1 MLELS
6 KDPQT
11 ARQQMN
17 GLIIYLTTFAYADG
31 DFAPSEIEMI
41 REMIGRIVRHRVQ
54 SSESGYDPE
63 VSEELVR
70 NVVSELEA
78 VLDSAMGE
86 VSRLLQE
93 SVAEAE
99 RQRTF
104 VESRLKQRCFEVFQ
118 SFDEETQEEL
128 IAAADELLMADG
140 QVHPAEVE
148 LRNELSGL
156 LRSRSDIRLEPMGY
170 QRRAEVRLV
179 QLPLPAEAEHPLFR
193 EIEQLYSEDP
203 ARRAS
208 QVEADRS
215 LIRSALGIL
224 ERQRARGAGRLAE
237 RRTVEDIPPGE
248 PFLDEFVYALPP
260 RPGKKY
266 ELTVVGD
273 LHGCYS
279 NAKAIVLQSRFLER
293 MAAYQRD
300 PEGRAEPRLLF
311 LGDYL
316 DRGRFSFEGVLRLA
330 LQLFTS
336 FPDNVCLLRGNHEMF
351 LDHEGKIVSAVH
363 PAEGIERLRAV
374 APPDLVYEH
383 MGLFNAL
390 PSMLLCGRALFVH
403 GGVPRDAVVAEKVRG
418 LAGLN
423 DWEVRFQMMWSDP
436 SVVDVIPRPLQEA
449 TYRFGFGRLQC
460 QNFLKRIGCNVLV
473 RGHEHVLTGF
483 WANYDDDHLLATTV
497 LSAGGAGNED
507 VPETSDFRLTRP
519 MALTVRS
526 AGELDSNVDI
536 EVWPIDFAAL
546 NDPERNRF
554 YRER

>member
-11 ARQQMN
+11 ARRQMN
-17 GLIIYLTTFAYADG
+17 GLISYLTTFAYADG
-31 DFAPSEIEMI
+31 DFAPSEIELI
-41 REMIGRIVRHRVQ
+41 RDMIGRIVRHRVQ
-54 SSESGYDPE
+54 SSEAGWDPE

-70 NVVSELEA
+70 HVTSELEE
-78 VLDSAMGE
+78 VLDSAMAE
-86 VSRLLQE
+86 VARLLQE

-140 QVHPAEVE
+140 HIHPAEVE
-148 LRNELSGL
+148 LRNELAGL
-156 LRSRSDIRLEPMGY
+156 LRSRSDIRLAPMGY
-170 QRRAEVRLV
+170 PRRAAVRV
-179 QLPLPAEAEHPLFR
+179 VELPLPEGDEHPLFAAL
-193 EIEQLYSEDP
+193 ESPYAEDP
-203 ARRAS
+203 ARRAG
-208 QVEADRS
+208 QVEADRG
-215 LIRSALGIL
+215 LVRAAQAVLA
-224 ERQRARGAGRLAE
+224 RQRRGGAGRIARL
-237 RRTVEDIPPGE
+237 RTVEDVPTGE
-248 PFLDEFVYALPP
+248 PFLDEFVYVLPP
-260 RPGKKY
+260 RAGKTY

-279 NAKAIVLQSRFLER
+279 NAKAVVLQSRFLER
-293 MAAYQRD
+293 MAAYRRD
-300 PEGRAEPRLLF
+300 PAGLPEPLLLF
-311 LGDYL
+311 LGDYI
-316 DRGRFSFEGVLRLA
+316 DRGRFGFEGVLRLA

-351 LDHEGKIVSAVH
+351 LEHGGRIVSAVH
-363 PAEGIERLRAV
+363 PAEGIARLREK
-374 APPDLVYEH
+374 APPDLVAEH

-390 PSMLLCGRALFVH
+390 PAMVLCGRALFVH

-460 QNFLKRIGCNVLV
+460 QNFLKDIGCNVLV

-483 WANYDDDHLLATTV
+483 WANYDDDHLLAVTV
-497 LSAGGAGNED
+497 LSAGGAGNLD
-507 VPETSDFRLTRP
+507 VPAESDFRLTRP
-519 MALTVRS
+519 MALTVRT
-526 AGELDSNVDI
+526 AGGLDGPVDL
-536 EVWPIDFAAL
+536 EAWPIDYAPL
-546 NDPERNRF
+546 NDPRRNGF
-554 YRER
+554 YRDG